1 MGQAFYFIIR
11 LPQSENGE
19 VPNDLQTP
27 DHAGD
32 VTVSDHED
40 VGSVRLR
47 KFSHSPVPR
56 PSSEV
61 INKLIS
67 WVIDKL

>member
-1 MGQAFYFIIR
+1 MYFKNISPI
-11 LPQSENGE
+11 QSDNGE
-19 VPNDLQTP
+19 VPNDQTLTP
-27 DHAGD
+27 DQAGD
-32 VTVSDHED
+32 VTVSDQED

-61 INKLIS
+61 IN
-67 WVIDKL
+67 